1 MGEVFAAASNEEV
14 EAELERV
21 KKAKHKEVRSRVQ
34 RAPPLT
40 STHRWSMRRRCLTVR
55 IARMSDTAPIPAPVH
70 IVQLRAAQKEVVE
83 IEAEMAQLKKDLYAK
98 FGKSIN
104 LETTNDDE

>member
-1 MGEVFAAASNEEV
+1 
-14 EAELERV
+14 
-21 KKAKHKEVRSRVQ
+21 
-34 RAPPLT
+34 
-40 STHRWSMRRRCLTVR
+40 
-55 IARMSDTAPIPAPVH
+55 MSDAHPRPPACT
-70 IVQLRAAQKEVVE
+70 VQLRAAQKEVVE